1 MYLHSNRPVGSVASI
16 VSQTDILPILSV
28 LTRPEDIRS
37 VFKDSDTHR
46 KAADNNAGWLMGE
59 ILGKCLG
66 LISGPHWRTL
76 HAVMGTPF
84 LRKNSVK
91 YISRIEQQTK
101 RYFKDLC
108 VRGRLDQ
115 GLLNP
120 VDDLKLLPFWIT
132 AEIIYGELPP
142 EAEQKLRT
150 LIPLRESLFRLM
162 ITGKLTRFKLYKYLP
177 TTANRELSEFKKGWS
192 DFNSKAYQHA
202 VANNTSA
209 PLVYMYESATR
220 REITFEQLLQ
230 TLDEIL
236 FANLDVTM
244 GALSWNLLFLG
255 AHHDFQ
261 ASLRAEILAK
271 REESHGDVRLWEK
284 YLLSSTT
291 LLAVAVLESARL
303 KPLAAFSVPQAAP
316 TERNVGGF
324 IVPAGTNFIIDSL
337 ALNVRNPFWGQ
348 DTLDYRPTRFF
359 TIQNT
364 DIRYYYW
371 RFGFGPRTCMGRH
384 VADLLLRIILVQLVE
399 GYRLS
404 LVGHKSDWQRND
416 KTWILHPNTDIR
428 CENL

>member
-1 MYLHSNRPVGSVASI
+1 
-16 VSQTDILPILSV
+16 
-28 LTRPEDIRS
+28 
-37 VFKDSDTHR
+37 
-46 KAADNNAGWLMGE
+46 MGE
-59 ILGKCLG
+59 VLGKCLG
-66 LISGPHWRTL
+66 LISGPDWRTL
-76 HAVMGTPF
+76 HAVMGLPF
-84 LRKNSVK
+84 LRKKSVE
-91 YISRIEQQTK
+91 YIPRIEQQTK
-101 RYFKDLC
+101 RYFEDLC
-108 VRGRLDQ
+108 LHGRLDQ

-120 VDDLKLLPFWIT
+120 IDDLKLLPFWIT
-132 AEIIYGELPP
+132 AKIMYGELPP
-142 EAEQKLRT
+142 EAEEKLQN
-150 LIPLRESLFRLM
+150 LIPIRESLFRLM

-177 TTANRELSEFKKGWS
+177 TKANRELSEFKRGWS
-192 DFNSKAYQHA
+192 DFNSKAYQHSVTNDTA
-202 VANNTSA
+202 V
-209 PLVYMYESATR
+209 PLVHMYESAIR

-261 ASLRAEILAK
+261 ASLRAEIFAK
-271 REESHGDVRLWEK
+271 REESHGDGRLWEK

-316 TERNVGGF
+316 TDRSVGGF

-337 ALNVRNPFWGQ
+337 ALNIRNPFWGQ
-348 DTLDYRPTRFF
+348 DTLEYRPTRFLM
-359 TIQNT
+359 IQNS
-364 DIRYYYW
+364 DIRYQYW

-384 VADLLLRIILVQLVE
+384 VADLILRIVLVQLVE

-404 LVGHKSDWQRND
+404 LMGDKSDWQRND

-428 CENL
+428 CEKL